1 MNITCRLYMVF
12 FALHVCVVNAALV
25 FEDQF
30 YDLNNWTLISG
41 TNPATIEGSS
51 SNPGSS
57 RMINILDYGAVGD
70 GSSHKLSTIFGSQAE
85 IDAQYGPG
93 KYTLDDEADFRAKQ
107 EANEQLPE
115 GAYGLWTV
123 YMPAGVYRV
132 NRTIDLSRAY
142 GLTMYGAGHGAT
154 RIVFNSPS
162 DLFYIESAG
171 HMAFRGFTVES
182 APASQSTG
190 FHFHNTIG
198 QGGPTFKFLF
208 DNVGFTGFYRAILAT
223 GDTMCCEVAFVKC
236 RFLNCLTGLDLQ
248 NVQAMNFNFFG
259 CDFEAHSD
267 DSYFAPYTC
276 RDAVFIK
283 AEAGGCVNVFGGSIL
298 LHGTTLLLAPNTA
311 FSPDP
316 INMVTGMYNF
326 YGIIVEQWSPS
337 GKPVLFDKT
346 GTKII
351 RARINFDNCRVYQR
365 SGVAGEDIGV
375 VKNGMIV
382 NIRNSNFSSSTTT
395 GQTPRVKL
403 YIDGNTDGYW
413 GSLTVDNSKWLE
425 CYEER
430 DQAVQNMPNITHQVR
445 YIHSAVRS
453 NDHYATGGTQKI
465 DQMDFDVIPLDSMAS
480 VRLKRIYYKEPAGT
494 LLGQSGV
501 ITLRI
506 PRHGILRKIGV
517 VKTSSEQAAYLI
529 TDSSG
534 SVQFGQINTDA
545 TTKKGFI
552 ENIEMLNDG
561 NNWDGS
567 IKIQIQTGGGTGYLF
582 CEYF

>member
-93 KYTLDDEADFRAKQ
+93 KYTLDDEADFVGICEALARAKQ

-223 GDTMCCEVAFVKC
+223 GNTMCCEMAFLKC

-298 LHGTTLLLAPNTA
+298 LHGTTLLLAPNEE
-311 FSPDP
+311 FSTNP
-316 INMVTGMYNF
+316 INICTGMYNF
-326 YGIIVEQWSPS
+326 YGMTWEQWSP
-337 GKPVLFDKT
+337 GKPLLFDKKGDVPT
-346 GTKII
+346 
-351 RARINFDNCRVYQR
+351 RAKINFDNCRFYQR
-365 SGVAGEDIGV
+365 VAARGADLGVL
-375 VKNGMIV
+375 KNGMNV
-382 NIRNSNFSSSTTT
+382 TIRNSHCNF
-395 GQTPRVKL
+395 GKIQL
-403 YIDGNTDGYW
+403 YIDDNTRDQW
-413 GSLTVDNSKWLE
+413 GSLTVENSKFIDY
-425 CYEER
+425 YEVRSEEAK
-430 DQAVQNMPNITHQVR
+430 QFPNLTHHVR
-445 YIHSAVRS
+445 YMHSVLRPS
-453 NDHYATGGTQKI
+453 DHAAFDGKPKFN
-465 DQMDFDVIPLDSMAS
+465 QMDFDIRPDATVSG
-480 VRLKRIYYKEPAGT
+480 RLKRIDYSEPAGT
-494 LLGQSGV
+494 LKGNDGQIV
-501 ITLRI
+501 LRI

-534 SVQFGQINTDA
+534 SVQFGRITTDA
-545 TTKKGFI
+545 ATKKGFI
-552 ENIEMLNDG
+552 DNIEMLNDG

-567 IKIQIQTGGGTGYLF
+567 IKIQIQTGGGTGYIF